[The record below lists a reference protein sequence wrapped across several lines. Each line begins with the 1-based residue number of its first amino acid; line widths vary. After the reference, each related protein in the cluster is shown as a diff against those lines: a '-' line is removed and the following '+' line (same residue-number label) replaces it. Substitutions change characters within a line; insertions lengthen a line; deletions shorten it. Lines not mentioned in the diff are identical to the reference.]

1 MTRLDK
7 LNYFKENDMNQATFN
22 QSVNA
27 DIQHLMAP
35 RKYTVAVQGIKNH
48 RYDVEVLA
56 YSEDDAIDRVL
67 DTTSDDLS
75 LLQCGE
81 VEVVL

>member
-1 MTRLDK
+1 
-7 LNYFKENDMNQATFN
+7 
-22 QSVNA
+22 
-27 DIQHLMAP
+27 
-35 RKYTVAVQGIKNH
+35 VAVQGIKNH

-67 DTTSDDLS
+67 DTTSDDLT

-81 VEVVL
+81 VEARL

>member
-1 MTRLDK
+1 
-7 LNYFKENDMNQATFN
+7 MNQVAFN
-22 QSVNA
+22 QLVNA
-27 DIQHLMAP
+27 DIQRLMAP
-35 RKYTVAVQGIKNH
+35 RKYIVAVQGIKNH